1 MLARLLPGCC
11 ALCGGIGPGP
21 LCAGCSARLLDTAG
35 MAAAVES
42 AGSQPAQARYAADAL
57 ALPTMLMPITPVMTL
72 TPPMPQPMHGERCT
86 CCAVRLPAA
95 AAGLRCAAC
104 LRDPP
109 SFDRTLALAD
119 YLPPLDRLLLD
130 LKFHACLPLAA
141 ALGSL
146 LARLA
151 IAHGVCGW
159 GQPQSA
165 GAPPC
170 LLIPVPLSAERL
182 TERGFNQAQELARP
196 LAKALQL
203 PIAASACARIRH
215 TQAQATLPV
224 DERRVNMRSAFAV
237 LQRQAIAGKAILV
250 VDDVMTTGQT
260 LEALAACLK
269 RHGATHVTNLV
280 IARTPAR

>member
-1 MLARLLPGCC
+1 MR
-11 ALCGGIGPGP
+11 
-21 LCAGCSARLLDTAG
+21 
-35 MAAAVES
+35 AA
-42 AGSQPAQARYAADAL
+42 
-57 ALPTMLMPITPVMTL
+57 
-72 TPPMPQPMHGERCT
+72 RCT
-86 CCAVRLPAA
+86 CCAIRLPS

-141 ALGSL
+141 ALGAL
-146 LARLA
+146 LARTLV
-151 IAHGVCGW
+151 AHQVCHHL
-159 GQPQSA
+159 QPDET
-165 GAPPC
+165 GASSTV
-170 LLIPVPLSAERL
+170 LVPVPLSRERL
-182 TERGFNQAQELARP
+182 TERGFNQAHEIARP

-203 PIAASACARIRH
+203 PITTGACARVRH
-215 TQAQATLPV
+215 TQAQTMLPV

-250 VDDVMTTGQT
+250 VDDVMTTGHT
-260 LEALAACLK
+260 LEAIAACLK
-269 RHGATHVTNLV
+269 RNGATHVTNLV